1 MVKAKPSKSS
11 SSKTSVSSTSSS
23 SSSSSNN
30 YQKIAVV
37 DVMSIVSSSEQV
49 KTLKQN
55 HTARSQQLSQ
65 WLKLAQTEVDSQTE
79 PQNKNALLQKYNA
92 EYAQKQQLVMQMY
105 NQELAQ
111 VNQSITNII
120 NEEARKKGYDLILAK
135 NVVLCGGDDITEEI
149 RKLIK

>member
-1 MVKAKPSKSS
+1 MVKVKPSKSS
-11 SSKTSVSSTSSS
+11 SSKTTTTSTNSSN
-23 SSSSSNN
+23 NN

-49 KTLKQN
+49 KNLKQN
-55 HTARSQQLSQ
+55 HAARAQQLSQ

-105 NQELAQ
+105 NQELSQ
-111 VNQSITNII
+111 VNQSITSII
-120 NEEARKKGYDLILAK
+120 NEEAHKKGYDLILAK

>member
-11 SSKTSVSSTSSS
+11 SNKTSVSSTSSS
-23 SSSSSNN
+23 GISSNN

-49 KTLKQN
+49 KNLKQN
-55 HTARSQQLSQ
+55 HAARSQQLSQ
-65 WLKLAQTEVDSQTE
+65 WLKMAQTEVDSQTE

-105 NQELAQ
+105 NQELSQ
-111 VNQSITNII
+111 VNQSITQII
-120 NEEARKKGYDLILAK
+120 NEEAHKKGYDLILAK